1 MKTYDF
7 EFRLQIRLMTSVF
20 TLATL
25 LLSLATVP
33 ARAEHHSVSAAGA
46 QQCTNDTGVQLVSI
60 LMESPGENIW
70 AECIE
75 FAFFDSA
82 GSATGSFVV
91 TNDPPSGNFNANVGT
106 QRLADTPGGPRIDVV
121 IPAGLESAATPG
133 GTVCYRSSGAA
144 ERSDGERCRG
154 GINICQTIAP
164 ATCGCD
170 GLPDSGTVA
179 DACGVCGGDGSS
191 CATGTCGDVSGDGRV
206 DIVDALIV
214 AQFHVGARDCAAVPA
229 IDFCDTATPPATPD
243 GQCNIVDALRLA
255 QCDVGIGN
263 CTFDCQPSACAGQ

>member
-1 MKTYDF
+1 MKAC
-7 EFRLQIRLMTSVF
+7 ELASRLRFHFTSSV
-20 TLATL
+20 LALASVCL
-25 LLSLATVP
+25 LLTPLPVH
-33 ARAEHHSVSAAGA
+33 AEHHSVSAAGA
-46 QQCTNDTGVQLVSI
+46 QQCTNDTGVQLVSM
-60 LMESPGENIW
+60 LMESPGENLW
-70 AECIE
+70 ADCIE
-75 FAFFDSA
+75 FAFFDNLGA
-82 GSATGSFVV
+82 MTGSFPV
-91 TNDPPSGNFNANVGT
+91 TNDPPSGNFAANVGS
-106 QRLADTPGGPRIDVV
+106 QQLADTAGAPRIDVI
-121 IPAGLESAATPG
+121 IPADLAAAVVPG
-133 GTVCYRSSGAA
+133 GTVCYRSTGAA
-144 ERSDGERCRG
+144 ERSDGERCRD

-164 ATCGCD
+164 VTCGCD

-191 CATGTCGDVSGDGRV
+191 CATGTCGDVSGDGQV

-214 AQFHVGARDCAAVPA
+214 AQFHVGTRDCAAVPA